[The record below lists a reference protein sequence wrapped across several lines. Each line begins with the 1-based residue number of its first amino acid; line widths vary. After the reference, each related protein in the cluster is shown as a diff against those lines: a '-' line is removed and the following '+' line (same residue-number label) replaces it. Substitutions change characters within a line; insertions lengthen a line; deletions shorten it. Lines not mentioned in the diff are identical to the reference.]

1 MGIGRAVSFGLL
13 AALLAGA
20 QVGNAQE
27 STPRLS
33 GYLTLASGYWKH
45 GLSQNDGASLQ
56 LGVDYQHQSGFFVG
70 ASAANVEFA
79 REYSVEQ
86 PRDVEAN
93 VYAGFSR
100 RRPTWSWNAGL
111 GRYSYPGAARDYAYN
126 DVSATLGF
134 RDRVFYT
141 AAYSNDYYGWGNP
154 SLDQNLSTVFPLR
167 GDFEISAAVGKFRVE
182 YTELNINHWNV
193 GMSKLVQRF
202 AVDLR
207 YYDGDYAWRSYYGDP
222 DANHY
227 VLSVSYALRRNAQ
240 GGLR

>member
-1 MGIGRAVSFGLL
+1 MGIGRAVSFGVL

-20 QVGNAQE
+20 EVGNAQE
-27 STPRLS
+27 AAPRLS

-70 ASAANVEFA
+70 GGAASVEFA
-79 REYSVEQ
+79 REYSTAQ
-86 PRDVEAN
+86 PRDIEAN

-100 RRPTWSWNAGL
+100 RHPRWSWNAGL
-111 GRYSYPGAARDYAYN
+111 GRYAYPGAARDYAYN

-141 AAYSNDYYGWGNP
+141 AAYSNDYYGWGNA
-154 SLDQNLSTVFPLR
+154 SLDQALSAVVPLR
-167 GDFEISAAVGKFRVE
+167 GDFEISAAVGKFRIE
-182 YTELNINHWNV
+182 YTELNITHWNV
-193 GMSKLVQRF
+193 GMSKLVQKF

-207 YYDGDYAWRSYYGDP
+207 YYDGDYAWQNYYGDP
-222 DANHY
+222 HANHY
-227 VLSVSYALRRNAQ
+227 VLSVSY
-240 GGLR
+240 GLR